1 MSGND
6 EEKRRSENAKRDL
19 KLSVLTGP
27 LTFIVPVLSY
37 LFLYPII
44 LSRSNLGVLGIWSLY
59 VTTVSFFTVADIG
72 FSQHLIRE
80 AGVDREE
87 KILIKLKKE
96 LLAAKRFYL
105 LLGVGGIGIVF
116 LLKNL

>member
-1 MSGND
+1 MRDND
-6 EEKRRSENAKRDL
+6 EEKRRSYWVKRDL

-44 LSRSNLGVLGIWSLY
+44 LSRSSLEVLGIWSLY

-80 AGVDREE
+80 AGADREE
-87 KILIKLKKE
+87 EILIKLKKE
-96 LLAAKRFYL
+96 LISAKRFSCCLVYAVL
-105 LLGVGGIGIVF
+105 QLF
-116 LLKNL
+116 FY